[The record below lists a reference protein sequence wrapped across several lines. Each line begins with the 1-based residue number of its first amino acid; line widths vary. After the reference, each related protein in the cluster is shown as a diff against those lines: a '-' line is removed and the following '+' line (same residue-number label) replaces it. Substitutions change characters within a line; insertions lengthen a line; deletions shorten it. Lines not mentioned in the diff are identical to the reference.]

1 MTTYRE
7 SAIGI
12 DEVRSL
18 LVEAGYEVVGGEDES
33 PLKIR
38 DLESGILMT
47 SVLEDNVL
55 FNTVFCKVLKAD
67 EVSPE
72 MMQSML
78 AADNGISTSAFKLYA
93 LEGEKTAV
101 TLNNFCKLQ
110 AMGDDDKDDIL
121 SCLNFLLVD
130 TVVARGLLEK

>member
-1 MTTYRE
+1 MGNYQAGVIE
-7 SAIGI
+7 V

-18 LVEAGYEVVGGEDES
+18 LVEAGYEIVKSDGDSLQV
-33 PLKIR
+33 R
-38 DLESGILMT
+38 DLDSGIIMT

-55 FNTVFCKVLKAD
+55 FNTVSCKVMA
-67 EVSPE
+67 ESEITTE
-72 MMQSML
+72 MMKTML
-78 AADNGISTSAFKLYA
+78 ASENGISTSAFKLFP
-93 LEGEKTAV
+93 LDGGKTAV

-110 AMGDDDKDDIL
+110 SMGEDDKDDIL

>member
-1 MTTYRE
+1 MNTYQE
-7 SAIGI
+7 SVVGI

-18 LVEAGYEVVGGEDES
+18 LVEAGYEIVKSDEGA
-33 PLKIR
+33 LQIR
-38 DLESGILMT
+38 DLESGIVMT

-55 FNTVFCKVLKAD
+55 FNTVSCKVIAKG
-67 EVSPE
+67 EVSSE
-72 MMQSML
+72 MMETML
-78 AADNGISTSAFKLYA
+78 MSDNGISTSAFKLYPVD
-93 LEGEKTAV
+93 GGKIAV

>member
-1 MTTYRE
+1 MNTYQEGVIR
-7 SAIGI
+7 I

-18 LVEAGYEVVGGEDES
+18 LVEAGYEIVKSDDSSLQV
-33 PLKIR
+33 R
-38 DLESGILMT
+38 DLESGIMMT

-55 FNTVFCKVLKAD
+55 FNTISCKVMAASEISD
-67 EVSPE
+67 E
-72 MMQSML
+72 MMKTML
-78 AADNGISTSAFKLYA
+78 MSDNGISTSAFKLYPID
-93 LEGEKTAV
+93 GGKMAV

-110 AMGDDDKDDIL
+110 AMGEDDKDDIL